1 MEAKLD
7 SLFGYPRDERAG
19 TWLFDFEVQIQ
30 K

>member
-7 SLFGYPRDERAG
+7 SLFAYPRDERAG
-19 TWLFDFEVQIQ
+19 TWLFEFEVQIQ